1 VQTINV
7 GTGRGY
13 SVLDMVR
20 AFEMA
25 SGQAVP
31 YKIAARRAGDVAEYY
46 ADPARAA
53 ERLGWTASRDLD
65 AMCRDAWAW
74 QSYMAHKNS

>member
-1 VQTINV
+1 MKTINV

-20 AFEMA
+20 AFEAA
-25 SGQAVP
+25 SGQHVP
-31 YKIAARRAGDVAEYY
+31 YKIAPRRPGDVAEYF
-46 ADPARAA
+46 ADPSRAGDC
-53 ERLGWTASRDLD
+53 LGWTASRDLD

-74 QSYMAHKNS
+74 QSYLAGKNS